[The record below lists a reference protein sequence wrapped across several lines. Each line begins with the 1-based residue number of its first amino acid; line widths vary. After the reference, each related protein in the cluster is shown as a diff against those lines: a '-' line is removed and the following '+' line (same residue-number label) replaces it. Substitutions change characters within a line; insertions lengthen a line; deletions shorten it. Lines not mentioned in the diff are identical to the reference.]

1 MKKLTYILMT
11 AAALTAFNA
20 CSDNALDRV
29 NEDVNHPKDADA
41 KFIFTDVC
49 LASGFTVTGGDFNTY
64 LGVAVEHWGGCHNQ
78 FFKADQRTGEWIS
91 SSCFNN
97 TWIGIYKAIGDA
109 RKVVEKTEKGSGT
122 VDDGNATLNAAA
134 KILLAYNSAILTDLF
149 GDTPYSQA
157 CNYDQYKTPALD
169 KQEDIYKTI
178 MKLLD
183 EAIEALSADGASP
196 NLGTGANDLI
206 YNGSSEKWLKFAHGL
221 RARLT
226 LETILKA
233 ADQDAAYTQILND
246 IDASFTSAADQ
257 AQIAQYDGDSQ
268 INPLFGLSYSR
279 EAIAAS
285 ESLFNKLADRNDPR
299 MYMLY
304 CWNWS
309 PVITDPLDPEEGFY
323 PVPCGQGEEVQWE
336 YAENTFFYS
345 VDSPTHLLSYA
356 ELQFMKAEVLARKG
370 SYTEARAALKNGLAE
385 AFDNVNA
392 MVQSAQK
399 FQDAYGYGVY
409 GPFYG
414 GDYLTDSDVNNYV
427 TTVFDPIA
435 DADLLAEIMV
445 QKYLFFQNANGGSVQ
460 AYNDVRRLMAEGNG
474 AENYIVLENPK
485 NAEGLF
491 PLRCGYGSSD
501 TTTNPNVKAAF
512 GDGKYVFTE
521 NVWWAGGTR

>member
-20 CSDNALDRV
+20 CSDNALDPV
-29 NEDVNHPKDADA
+29 NEDVNHLKDADA

-78 FFKADQRTGEWIS
+78 FFKADQRTGEWFS

-183 EAIEALSADGASP
+183 EAIEALSADGVSP

-233 ADQDAAYTQILND
+233 ADRDAAYTQILSD

-304 CWNWS
+304 CWSWS